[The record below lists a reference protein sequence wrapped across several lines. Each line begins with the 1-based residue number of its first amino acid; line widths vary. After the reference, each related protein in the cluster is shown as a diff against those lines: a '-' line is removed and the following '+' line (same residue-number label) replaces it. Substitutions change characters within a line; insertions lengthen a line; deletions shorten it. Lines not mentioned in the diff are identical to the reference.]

1 MDRITHKWA
10 RSASG
15 ATASAIGLAM
25 AISAF
30 GAAPAMAQDAPI
42 AGLQNRTIGFALVG
56 ARWGIHQTEH
66 GKAECP
72 DGFNEG
78 PREQFKA
85 LYPAGGTVEGTQLE
99 RESASRYPM
108 DKDDAFSYREVKG
121 TVAIGLD
128 LDGKTDESDFVSP
141 EGKRGVDNELYR
153 AIGCTRLFRA
163 PDGTFAHFTN
173 MWVREINFNRI
184 LVEVSN
190 VDSLENDDQVDV
202 TMYRG
207 KDRLMTDASGAN
219 IVPGGSNR
227 VDARFGARFIHR
239 LKGKI
244 ENGVLTTEPADI
256 RYPWAV
262 FLGRPGHYD
271 IKGARLQ
278 VNLDPSGEKAEG
290 LLAGYAD
297 VESWYQQLVRSWSTH
312 HSSYGGLA
320 QPSLYRVLHRLA
332 DGYPDEKGANT
343 AISSSIEVKFV
354 QVFIEHPDRQ
364 VAADGASAPA
374 RAEPSR
380 R

>member
-1 MDRITHKWA
+1 MSGIKTKKWA
-10 RSASG
+10 RFTSHALGAAVIASG
-15 ATASAIGLAM
+15 MGAGQ
-25 AISAF
+25 AF
-30 GAAPAMAQDAPI
+30 ADQAEIP
-42 AGLQNRTIGFALVG
+42 GLQNGTIGFALVG
-56 ARWGIHQTEH
+56 ARWGIYQTDD
-66 GKAECP
+66 GAAECP

-85 LYPAGGTVEGTQLE
+85 LYPEGGTVEGTQLE

-108 DKDDAFSYREVKG
+108 DKDDTFSYREVKG
-121 TVAIGLD
+121 KVAIGLD
-128 LDGKTDESDFVSP
+128 LDGKADAADFTST
-141 EGKRGVDNELYR
+141 EGEKGIDNELYR

-163 PDGTFAHFTN
+163 PDGTYAHFTN
-173 MWVREINFNRI
+173 MWVREMNFNRI
-184 LVEVSN
+184 LVELTG
-190 VDSLENDDQVDV
+190 VDSLENDDHVNV
-202 TMYRG
+202 TLYRG

-227 VDARFGARFIHR
+227 VDERFGARFIHR

-271 IKGARLQ
+271 IKQARLQ
-278 VNLDPSGEKAEG
+278 VALDPSGQKADG
-290 LLAGYAD
+290 LLGGYAD

-312 HSSYGGLA
+312 HSSYGGLS

-332 DGYPDEKGANT
+332 DGIPDENGVNT
-343 AISSSIEVKFV
+343 AISSSIAMKFV
-354 QVFIEHPDRQ
+354 QIFIEHPDRQ
-364 VAADGASAPA
+364 VASPATAGA
-374 RAEPSR
+374 RTVEPSR